1 MNTPEIEKLIY
12 WYFKESSLVIV
23 PKISGNNWWLDT
35 ESDPVIWK
43 NIVNHE
49 CDMLIVTKKCYLTE
63 VEIKIS
69 LSDLKADFKKKHQH
83 KDENIKNFY
92 YAFPEEM
99 KDKAIELIPE
109 EAGILIAVK
118 KYFHNGE
125 EYREI
130 KCYRKPKINKEAKPI
145 NDKVLSMIYRLGYL
159 RYWNYRTSDK
169 EVR

>member
-1 MNTPEIEKLIY
+1 MTTSEMEKLIY
-12 WYFKESSLVIV
+12 WYFKDSSLVIV
-23 PKISGNNWWLDT
+23 PKISGNNWWFDSETML
-35 ESDPVIWK
+35 WK

-49 CDMLIVTKKCYLTE
+49 CDMLIVSKNQYITE

-69 LSDLKADFKKKHQH
+69 LSDLRADFKKEHQH

-99 KDKAIELIPE
+99 KEKAIKLIPE

-118 KYFHNGE
+118 KHLNSGY
-125 EYREI
+125 EYRDIE
-130 KCYRKPKINKEAKPI
+130 CYRKPKINKEAKPI
-145 NDKVLSMIYRLGYL
+145 NDIVLSRIYRLGYL
-159 RYWNYRTSDK
+159 RYWNYRTSK

>member
-1 MNTPEIEKLIY
+1 MTTSEMERLIY
-12 WYFKESSLVIV
+12 TYFESGSLAIV
-23 PKISGNNWWLDT
+23 PRVTKNNGWL
-35 ESDPVIWK
+35 
-43 NIVNHE
+43 
-49 CDMLIVTKKCYLTE
+49 DMLIVTKNRYLTE

-99 KDKAIELIPE
+99 KEKAIELIPE

-118 KYFHNGE
+118 KHLNSGY

-130 KCYRKPKINKEAKPI
+130 ECYRKPKINKEAKPI
-145 NDKVLSMIYRLGYL
+145 NDIVLSRIYRLGYL
-159 RYWNYRTSDK
+159 RYWNYRISRT
-169 EVR
+169 E

>member
-1 MNTPEIEKLIY
+1 MTTPEMEKLVY
-12 WYFKESSLVIV
+12 WYFQDSSLVIV

-35 ESDPVIWK
+35 ESDPIIWK

-49 CDMLIVTKKCYLTE
+49 CDMLIVSKKCYLTE

-99 KDKAIELIPE
+99 KEKALELIPKE
-109 EAGILIAVK
+109 CGILIAVK
-118 KYFHNGE
+118 KKCSIPCRKIE
-125 EYREI
+125 
-130 KCYRKPKINKEAKPI
+130 CYRKPKINKEAKPI
-145 NDKVLSMIYRLGYL
+145 NDIVLSKIYRLGYL
-159 RYWNYRTSDK
+159 RYWNYRMSGGNQ
-169 EVR
+169 

>member
-12 WYFKESSLVIV
+12 WYFEKSSLVIV
-23 PKISGNNWWLDT
+23 PKVSGNNWWLDT
-35 ESDPVIWK
+35 EADPVIWK

-49 CDMLIVTKKCYLTE
+49 CDMLIVSKNQYLTE

-69 LSDLKADFKKKHQH
+69 LSDLRADFKKEHQH

-99 KDKAIELIPE
+99 KEKAIELIPE

-118 KYFHNGE
+118 KHLNSGY
-125 EYREI
+125 EYRDIE
-130 KCYRKPKINKEAKPI
+130 CYRKPKINKEAKPI
-145 NDKVLSMIYRLGYL
+145 NDIVLSRIYRLGYL
-159 RYWNYRTSDK
+159 RYWNYRTSK
-169 EVR
+169 EVK

>member
-1 MNTPEIEKLIY
+1 MTTPEMEKLVY
-12 WYFKESSLVIV
+12 WYFQDSSLVIV

-35 ESDPVIWK
+35 ESDPIIWK

-49 CDMLIVTKKCYLTE
+49 CDMLIVSKKCYLTE

-99 KDKAIELIPE
+99 KEKALELIPKE
-109 EAGILIAVK
+109 CGILIAVEK
-118 KYFHNGE
+118 KCSIPCRKIE
-125 EYREI
+125 
-130 KCYRKPKINKEAKPI
+130 CYRKPKINKEAKPV
-145 NDKVLSMIYRLGYL
+145 NDIVLSKIYRLGYL
-159 RYWNYRTSDK
+159 RYWNYRMSG
-169 EVR
+169 VNQ

>member
-1 MNTPEIEKLIY
+1 MSTPEMEKLIY

-23 PKISGNNWWLDT
+23 PRVTKNNAWLDT
-35 ESDPVIWK
+35 EADPIIWK

-49 CDMLIVTKKCYLTE
+49 CDMLIVTKNCYLTE

-69 LSDLKADFKKKHQH
+69 LSDLKADFKKEHQH

-99 KDKAIELIPE
+99 KEKAIELIPE
-109 EAGILIAVK
+109 GAGILIAVK
-118 KYFHNGE
+118 KHLNSGY
-125 EYREI
+125 EYRDIE
-130 KCYRKPKINKEAKPI
+130 CYRKPKINKLAKPI

-159 RYWNYRTSDK
+159 RYWNYRTS
-169 EVR
+169 V

>member
-1 MNTPEIEKLIY
+1 MEKLIY
-12 WYFKESSLVIV
+12 WYFKDNSLVIV
-23 PKISGNNWWLDT
+23 PKISGNNWWFDSETML
-35 ESDPVIWK
+35 WK

-49 CDMLIVTKKCYLTE
+49 CDMLIVSKNHYLTE

-69 LSDLKADFKKKHQH
+69 LSDLKADFKKEHQH

-99 KDKAIELIPE
+99 KEKAIKLIPE
-109 EAGILIAVK
+109 EVGILIAVK

-130 KCYRKPKINKEAKPI
+130 KCYRKPKINKVAKPI
-145 NDKVLSMIYRLGYL
+145 NDIVLSRIYRLGYL
-159 RYWNYRTSDK
+159 RYWNYRISRT
-169 EVR
+169 E

>member
-12 WYFKESSLVIV
+12 LYFEKSSLAIV

-35 ESDPVIWK
+35 EADPMIWK

-49 CDMLIVTKKCYLTE
+49 CDMLIVSKNQYLTE

-69 LSDLKADFKKKHQH
+69 LSDLRADFKKEHQH

-99 KDKAIELIPE
+99 KEKAIKLIPE
-109 EAGILIAVK
+109 KAGILIAVK
-118 KYFHNGE
+118 KHLNSGY
-125 EYREI
+125 EYRDIE
-130 KCYRKPKINKEAKPI
+130 CYRKPKINKEAKPI
-145 NDKVLSMIYRLGYL
+145 NDIVLSRIYRLGYL
-159 RYWNYRTSDK
+159 RYWNYRTSK

>member
-1 MNTPEIEKLIY
+1 MTTSEMEKLIY
-12 WYFKESSLVIV
+12 WYFQDSSLVIV
-23 PKISGNNWWLDT
+23 PKISGNNWWFDSETML
-35 ESDPVIWK
+35 WK

-49 CDMLIVTKKCYLTE
+49 CDMLIISKKCYLTE

-99 KDKAIELIPE
+99 KAKAVELIPE

-118 KYFHNGE
+118 KHLNDGY

-130 KCYRKPKINKEAKPI
+130 KCYRKTKINKLAKPI

-159 RYWNYRTSDK
+159 RYWNYRTSK
-169 EVR
+169 EVK

>member
-1 MNTPEIEKLIY
+1 MTTPEMEKLIY
-12 WYFKESSLVIV
+12 WYFEKSSLVIV
-23 PKISGNNWWLDT
+23 PKVSGNNWWLDT
-35 ESDPVIWK
+35 EADPMIWK

-49 CDMLIVTKKCYLTE
+49 CDMLIVSKNQYLTE

-69 LSDLKADFKKKHQH
+69 LSDLKADFKKEHQH

-99 KDKAIELIPE
+99 KEKAIKLIPE
-109 EAGILIAVK
+109 EIGILIALK

-130 KCYRKPKINKEAKPI
+130 KCYRKPKINKEAKPV
-145 NDKVLSMIYRLGYL
+145 NDIVLSRIYRLGYL
-159 RYWNYRTSDK
+159 RYWNYRTSK

>member
-1 MNTPEIEKLIY
+1 MTTPEMEKLIY
-12 WYFKESSLVIV
+12 TYFESGSLAIV
-23 PKISGNNWWLDT
+23 PKVTKNNGWLDT
-35 ESDPVIWK
+35 EVNPMIWK

-49 CDMLIVTKKCYLTE
+49 CDMLIVTKNCYLTE

-99 KDKAIELIPE
+99 KEKAIKLIPE
-109 EAGILIAVK
+109 KVGILIAVK
-118 KYFHNGE
+118 KHLNSGY

-130 KCYRKPKINKEAKPI
+130 ECYRKPKINKEAKPI
-145 NDKVLSMIYRLGYL
+145 NDIVLSRIYRLGYL
-159 RYWNYRTSDK
+159 RYWNYRISRT
-169 EVR
+169 E

>member
-12 WYFKESSLVIV
+12 LYFEKSSLVIV
-23 PKISGNNWWLDT
+23 PKVSGNNWWLDT
-35 ESDPVIWK
+35 EADPMIWK

-49 CDMLIVTKKCYLTE
+49 CDMLIVTKNRYLTE

-69 LSDLKADFKKKHQH
+69 LSDLKADFKKEHQH

-118 KYFHNGE
+118 KHLNSGY
-125 EYREI
+125 EYRDI

-145 NDKVLSMIYRLGYL
+145 NDIVLSRIYRLGYL
-159 RYWNYRTSDK
+159 RYWNYRTSK

>member
-1 MNTPEIEKLIY
+1 MTTPEIEKLIY
-12 WYFKESSLVIV
+12 LYFEKSSLVIV
-23 PKISGNNWWLDT
+23 PKVSGNNWWLDT
-35 ESDPVIWK
+35 EADPMIWK

-49 CDMLIVTKKCYLTE
+49 CDMLIVSKNHYLTE

-69 LSDLKADFKKKHQH
+69 LSDLKADFKKEHQH

-118 KYFHNGE
+118 KHLNSGY
-125 EYREI
+125 EYRDIE
-130 KCYRKPKINKEAKPI
+130 CYRKPKINKEAKPI
-145 NDKVLSMIYRLGYL
+145 NDIVLSRIYRLGYL
-159 RYWNYRTSDK
+159 RYWNYRTSK

>member
-1 MNTPEIEKLIY
+1 MNTSEMEKLIY
-12 WYFKESSLVIV
+12 WYFEKNSLVIV
-23 PKISGNNWWLDT
+23 PKVSGNNWWLDT
-35 ESDPVIWK
+35 EADPVIWK

-49 CDMLIVTKKCYLTE
+49 CDMLIVSKNQYLTE

-69 LSDLKADFKKKHQH
+69 LSDLKADFKKEHQH

-99 KDKAIELIPE
+99 KEKAIKLIPE

-118 KYFHNGE
+118 KHLNDGY

-145 NDKVLSMIYRLGYL
+145 NDIVLSRIYRLGYL
-159 RYWNYRTSDK
+159 RYWNYRTSK

>member
-1 MNTPEIEKLIY
+1 MTTPEMEKLIY
-12 WYFKESSLVIV
+12 WYFEKSSLVIV
-23 PKISGNNWWLDT
+23 PKVSGNNWWFDSET
-35 ESDPVIWK
+35 MIWK

-49 CDMLIVTKKCYLTE
+49 CDILIVSKNQYLTE

-69 LSDLKADFKKKHQH
+69 LSDLKADFKKEHQH

-99 KDKAIELIPE
+99 KEKAIKLIPE
-109 EAGILIAVK
+109 EVGILIAVK

-130 KCYRKPKINKEAKPI
+130 KCYRKPKINKEAKPV
-145 NDKVLSMIYRLGYL
+145 NDIVLSRIYRLGYL
-159 RYWNYRTSDK
+159 RYWNYRTSK

>member
-1 MNTPEIEKLIY
+1 MNTPEMEKLIY

-35 ESDPVIWK
+35 EADPMIWK

-49 CDMLIVTKKCYLTE
+49 CDMFIVTKNQYLTE

-69 LSDLKADFKKKHQH
+69 LSDLKADFKKEHQH

-99 KDKAIELIPE
+99 KEKALELIPKE
-109 EAGILIAVK
+109 CGILIAVEK
-118 KYFHNGE
+118 KCSIP
-125 EYREI
+125 YRTIE
-130 KCYRKPKINKEAKPI
+130 CYRKPKINKEAKPV
-145 NDKVLSMIYRLGYL
+145 NDIVLSKIYRLGYL
-159 RYWNYRTSDK
+159 RYWNYRMSGGIS
-169 EVR
+169 E

>member
-1 MNTPEIEKLIY
+1 MTTSEMEKLIY
-12 WYFKESSLVIV
+12 WYFKDNSLVIV
-23 PKISGNNWWLDT
+23 PKISGNNWWFDSETML
-35 ESDPVIWK
+35 WK

-49 CDMLIVTKKCYLTE
+49 CDMLIVSKNHYLTE

-69 LSDLKADFKKKHQH
+69 LSDLKADFKKEHQH

-109 EAGILIAVK
+109 EVGILIAVK
-118 KYFHNGE
+118 KHLNSGY
-125 EYREI
+125 EYRDIE
-130 KCYRKPKINKEAKPI
+130 CYRKPKINKETKPI
-145 NDKVLSMIYRLGYL
+145 NDIVLSRIYRLGYL
-159 RYWNYRTSDK
+159 RYWNYRTSK

>member
-1 MNTPEIEKLIY
+1 MTTSQMEKLIY

-23 PKISGNNWWLDT
+23 PRVTKNNAWLDT
-35 ESDPVIWK
+35 EADPIIWK

-49 CDMLIVTKKCYLTE
+49 CDMLIVTKNCYLTE

-69 LSDLKADFKKKHQH
+69 LSDLKADFKKEHQH

-99 KDKAIELIPE
+99 KEKAIELIPE
-109 EAGILIAVK
+109 GAGILIAVK
-118 KYFHNGE
+118 KHLNSGY
-125 EYREI
+125 EYRDIE
-130 KCYRKPKINKEAKPI
+130 CYRKPKINKLAKPI

-159 RYWNYRTSDK
+159 RYWNYRTS
-169 EVR
+169 V